1 MFMRVAKILSH
12 LSKQRL
18 HALCLKR
25 NIDAPRRRKRIVKK
39 LACSYGGDLG
49 CILDDLH
56 HPELIRVAC
65 QQLDEG
71 SLELPTHWKQLRADD
86 LRDRLLNHAAR
97 PATATVALY
106 STGEFGIAKK
116 LDTDAFRDDVENA
129 RRVTVVSAYY
139 VPKMLKQLLRQC
151 TDVRVL
157 LNGLG
162 GRRLDDQVKEL
173 SKLERKLGKMNEK
186 ARVRLAFSRGIFH
199 PKLYLFKTTTGWVAW
214 VGSANATAAALDNQS
229 QNEEILLRLEPAPP
243 SLLAYSESVWKNGSR
258 LKDCRPPVNSLPA
271 FFRTGDLYYKPYATN
286 PMTFNPFE
294 SLLRGLTDD
303 QRTRLA
309 ALNSPDV
316 EPRAGI
322 GAFSIRRSYNHL
334 VQRTSGSGGDDT
346 DESKS
351 RTLFRPCAI
360 ETCYGYWVANCF
372 VETVNAELDKASA
385 DKDEFLR
392 SLCKWLNGPGRRKTI
407 NRYRKYLQDVHD
419 TININEIDPRSE
431 KEKKRWERAFESTDR
446 IEKLIDMLAE
456 NLDRE
461 VWRERVS
468 RAFVSQRVPEI
479 WDDVVARE
487 AFEGS
492 FFESLA
498 EQSYKSKSKRSRA
511 AGQLLRAIG
520 IEDEATAKDIRDKL
534 KERLT
539 DPDDPDWYRRFADMT
554 GASR

>member
-1 MFMRVAKILSH
+1 M
-12 LSKQRL
+12 
-18 HALCLKR
+18 
-25 NIDAPRRRKRIVKK
+25 
-39 LACSYGGDLG
+39 
-49 CILDDLH
+49 
-56 HPELIRVAC
+56 
-65 QQLDEG
+65 
-71 SLELPTHWKQLRADD
+71 
-86 LRDRLLNHAAR
+86 
-97 PATATVALY
+97 
-106 STGEFGIAKK
+106 
-116 LDTDAFRDDVENA
+116 
-129 RRVTVVSAYY
+129 VSAYY

-162 GRRLDDQVKEL
+162 GRRLDDQRKEL
-173 SKLERKLGKMNEK
+173 RKLERKLKK
-186 ARVRLAFSRGIFH
+186 ANKSAEVRLAFSRGIFH

-214 VGSANATAAALDNQS
+214 VGSANATEAALGKQS

-271 FFRTGDLYYKPYATN
+271 FFRSGDLYYKPYATS

-294 SLLRGLTDD
+294 SVLRGLTDD

-309 ALNSPDV
+309 ALDSPDV

-334 VQRTSGSGGDDT
+334 VQRISGSAGDDT

-351 RTLFRPCAI
+351 RALFRPYAI

-372 VETVNAELDKASA
+372 VETVNAKLNKAAA

-392 SLCKWLNGPGRRKTI
+392 SLCKWLNGPGRGKTI
-407 NRYRKYLQDVHD
+407 NRYRKYLQDVRD
-419 TININEIDPRSE
+419 AVNINEIDPRGE
-431 KEKKRWERAFESTDR
+431 KEKNRWQRAFESTGQFEKR
-446 IEKLIDMLAE
+446 IDILAE

-461 VWRERVS
+461 AWRERVS
-468 RAFVSQRVPEI
+468 WAFVSQRVPEI
-479 WDDVVARE
+479 LDDVVARE
-487 AFEGS
+487 AFERS

-498 EQSYKSKSKRSRA
+498 EQSYKGKGKLSA
-511 AGQLLRAIG
+511 AGRLLCAIG
-520 IEDEATAKDIRDKL
+520 IEDEAKAKDIRDKL
-534 KERLT
+534 EESLT

-554 GASR
+554 